1 VSSRTRVAG
10 LPDLPTIAEAALP
23 GFDGTSWFGLFAP
36 RGTPADVIRKIHTD
50 VAKSFENEAFRKGF
64 LEPNMLEPNIIA
76 PDVFARSIND
86 GRERWGRIIRAAG
99 LKGN

>member
-1 VSSRTRVAG
+1 MSSRTRVAG
-10 LPDLPTIAEAALP
+10 LPDLPTIAEAGLP

-36 RGTPADVIRKIHTD
+36 RGTPPEVIAKIHAD

-86 GRERWGRIIRAAG
+86 GRERWAKIIRAAG